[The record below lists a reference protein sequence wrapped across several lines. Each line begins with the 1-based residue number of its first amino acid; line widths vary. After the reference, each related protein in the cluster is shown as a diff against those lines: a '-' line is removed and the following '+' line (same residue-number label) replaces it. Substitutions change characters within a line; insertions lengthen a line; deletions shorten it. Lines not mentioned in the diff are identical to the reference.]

1 MGANVLN
8 PGGNAFPWLLA
19 PLLVTQGLWV
29 RSRTPRLPEAA
40 GPSGGQFGSGPV
52 LRLVAIGDS
61 IVAGVGVASTE
72 QSLPARLAQA
82 MAGRLSLNVEW
93 SSFGRNGAR
102 TRDLLDWPAE
112 NAWRQADLVLLSNG
126 LNDVTNLMAIQ
137 PWLDEKAAW
146 YDRIQ
151 SLAKHA
157 LIAQLGLPPL
167 GHFPALPQPLR
178 SVLGKRAHAFDLA
191 LESLVEPR
199 PKVTYLPFRTQPDPA
214 LFAEDGY
221 HPGPQAVAIWADAL
235 AERLGV
241 LLTVGNE
248 ELEFEDQ
255 KEEVQP
261 FG

>member
-1 MGANVLN
+1 MLN

-61 IVAGVGVASTE
+61 IVAGVGVASTD

-261 FG
+261 VG

>member
-29 RSRTPRLPEAA
+29 RLRTPRLPEAA

-93 SSFGRNGAR
+93 SNFGRNGAR
-102 TRDLLDWPAE
+102 TRDLLNWPAE

-126 LNDVTNLMAIQ
+126 LNDVTGLMAIQ
-137 PWLDEKAAW
+137 PWLEEKAAW
-146 YDRIQ
+146 YHRIQ
-151 SLAKHA
+151 SLAEHA

-191 LESLVEPR
+191 LESLIEPR
-199 PKVTYLPFRTQPDPA
+199 RDVTYLPFRTQPEPA
-214 LFAEDGY
+214 LFAGDGY
-221 HPGPQAVAIWADAL
+221 HPGPEAVGIWAEAL
-235 AERLGV
+235 ADSLV
-241 LLTVGNE
+241 PLLKARNMRR
-248 ELEFEDQ
+248 
-255 KEEVQP
+255 
-261 FG
+261 